1 MFWLIAIYLM
11 DSSNGIMVIC
21 MDGFAAL
28 MSWAFLV
35 GLSKYFIREE
45 GELFIR
51 CKKRS
56 G

>member
-1 MFWLIAIYLM
+1 M
-11 DSSNGIMVIC
+11 DSSNDIMVIC
-21 MDGFAAL
+21 MDGFVTL

-35 GLSKYFIREE
+35 GLSKYFIKEE
-45 GELFIR
+45 SELFMK